1 MTVSCTKLLTVQGVG
16 VGQQVGRQAGAGAHG
31 RGRGALGLHAQPLAL
46 LHKLTQDVTLQP
58 PECEVT
64 AHPALDPADG
74 PQAGGEH
81 DQDEG
86 DHHHREHHHLHRE
99 GQRLLGRGLAGVG
112 GRVVEAVLLG
122 VRGQDEEPGGLGLV
136 GGHPHHDG
144 LALAARAACIDPK
157 QTRTVAGSI
166 NITVASV
173 WT

>member
-1 MTVSCTKLLTVQGVG
+1 MLPSS
-16 VGQQVGRQAGAGAHG
+16 
-31 RGRGALGLHAQPLAL
+31 
-46 LHKLTQDVTLQP
+46 LQ
-58 PECEVT
+58 CEVT

-99 GQRLLGRGLAGVG
+99 GQRLLGRGLAGVR
-112 GRVVEAVLLG
+112 GRVVEAVLLR
-122 VRGQDEEPGGLGLV
+122 VRRQDEEPGGLGL
-136 GGHPHHDG
+136 GGGDPHHDG

-157 QTRTVAGSI
+157 QTRTVAGAINI
-166 NITVASV
+166 NITVARV